1 VRQFAQNGGALPAD
15 EVLKQEMLAVD
26 AWYDERGR
34 LQLETKK
41 DVNAKVHRLGLAQR
55 PQLAALLER

>member
-34 LQLETKK
+34 LQLEPKK

-55 PQLAALLER
+55 PCS